1 MQQKPLF
8 QTILITPHWKQF
20 VINELPLLLLC
31 ISGLIYAGMDGMPF
45 AEFVLII
52 VGIISLMLLYSF
64 CYLRKIK
71 YLIGSEQLVV
81 EHGIFQRKV
90 DYLELYRIVDFN
102 EHQTFM
108 QQLFSMKTIT
118 IFSGDRSTPSLD
130 IIGVKANNQIVP
142 MIRERVIISRR
153 NNSIYEI
160 TNR

>member
-1 MQQKPLF
+1 MPDVSCTATTINLAFALKFVAVGSSQVIFILPVSSAATTFDGICKPPFEISRFALLKLFSGIIPLF
-8 QTILITPHWKQF
+8 NLMIALRTDIP
-20 VINELPLLLLC
+20 E
-31 ISGLIYAGMDGMPF
+31 
-45 AEFVLII
+45 VL
-52 VGIISLMLLYSF
+52 SAD
-64 CYLRKIK
+64 R
-71 YLIGSEQLVV
+71 YLIWSANNAV
-81 EHGIFQRKV
+81 
-90 DYLELYRIVDFN
+90 RIVDFN